1 MSWNNKVIWSEG
13 MFLRPQHFQQH
24 VRYLEHFVE
33 SRCGL
38 LRGHAWGLERLHFDE
53 QLLNLGKLSVLDA
66 RGVFPDGTPFEMP
79 EEDDPPSVFEV
90 PGNTHDAIVHLALP
104 VRRLGSEEASSERD
118 ATTLA
123 RYVTHESEV
132 MDSVSRQTEAA
143 ILQTGKLRTRLML
156 DSDKRDEY
164 ATIPVARIIEVS
176 SDNKVLLDEQ
186 FIPTA
191 IAQRGAQPLLAFV
204 KELLGLLQHRSEAL
218 AGRVSASGR
227 GGGTAEIAD
236 FLLLQVVNRAIPLV
250 SHLASQG
257 GLHPEEL
264 YRQLLEMAGEL
275 ATFTSAAK
283 QPPRFEIY
291 DHANLTRSFRPLF
304 KELRRSLSM
313 VLEQTAI
320 QLPLQE
326 RKFGIRVAQIP
337 DRKLLLD
344 ANFVLAVHAAIPTEK
359 LLSHFPT
366 QVKIGPVEKIRDLV
380 NLALPGIRVRALPVA
395 PRQIP
400 YQSGFVY
407 FELNRADELW
417 KELHRSGGFAFHIA
431 GDYPDLKIEFWAI
444 KE

>member
-24 VRYLEHFVE
+24 VRYIEHFVE
-33 SRCGL
+33 NRCGA
-38 LRGHAWGLERLHFDE
+38 LRGHGWGIESFQFDE
-53 QLLNLGKLSVLDA
+53 QLLTLGKLSILEA
-66 RGVFPDGTPFEMP
+66 KGIFPDGTPFEMP
-79 EEDDPPSVFEV
+79 DDDDPAAALDV
-90 PGNTHDAIVHLALP
+90 PENVHDMVVYLALP
-104 VRRLGSEEASSERD
+104 VRRSGSEESNPDREGN
-118 ATTLA
+118 TLA
-123 RYVTHESEV
+123 RYITHEEDV
-132 MDSVSRQTEAA
+132 ADNVSRQTEAA
-143 ILQTGKLRTRLML
+143 TLQTGKLRTRLML
-156 DSDKRDEY
+156 ASDKRDEY
-164 ATIPVARIIEVS
+164 ACLPVARIVEVQ
-176 SDNKVLLDEQ
+176 SDKKVLLDDA

-191 IAQRGAQPLLAFV
+191 VACQGAAVLTAFV
-204 KELLGLLQHRSEAL
+204 KELLGLLQHRCEAL
-218 AGRVSASGR
+218 SGRVTASGHS
-227 GGGTAEIAD
+227 GGTAEIAD
-236 FLLLQVVNRAIPLV
+236 FLLLQAVNRYTPLV
-250 SHLASQG
+250 AHLAGQG
-257 GLHPEEL
+257 SLHPESL
-264 YRQLLEMAGEL
+264 YRVLMEMAGEL
-275 ATFTSAAK
+275 ATFTSARKRA
-283 QPPRFEIY
+283 PLFETY
-291 DHANLTRSFRPLF
+291 DHANLTATFRPVI

-313 VLEQTAI
+313 VLEQSAI

-359 LLSHFPT
+359 LLSHFPS

-431 GDYPDLKIEFWAI
+431 GDYPDLQTEFWAI